1 MNIARKWVP
10 EIRLHCP
17 DVPIILV
24 GTKNDLRDD
33 PETIQML
40 LDRNMAPIST
50 QQGNALAAEIGAAG
64 YFETSAITQHGLKTM
79 FDQVIRKGLGYKY
92 TSGKSKKRSSW
103 GVSRLFKRLI
113 AV

>member
-17 DVPIILV
+17 DVPVILV

-33 PETIQML
+33 PETVQML
-40 LDRNMAPIST
+40 LDRNMAPITT
-50 QQGNALAAEIGAAG
+50 QQGNALAADIGAAG
-64 YFETSAITQHGLKTM
+64 YFETSAITQHGLKVM
-79 FDQVIRKGLGYKY
+79 FDHVIRKGLAHKY
-92 TSGKSKKRSSW
+92 SNAKSKNRSSW
-103 GVSRLFKRLI
+103 GFSRLFKRLI